1 MEAYE
6 VRFLSVFSPV
16 LFKGR
21 IDLSCRHAQV
31 KKKKKY
37 VTAKKES
44 DREKQ
49 EWDTNS
55 LE

>member
-6 VRFLSVFSPV
+6 VSFLSVFPPLTSLVVMPK
-16 LFKGR
+16 LK
-21 IDLSCRHAQV
+21 Q
-31 KKKKKY
+31 KKY

-44 DREKQ
+44 DRETQ

>member
-6 VRFLSVFSPV
+6 VSFLSVFPPLTSLVVMPK
-16 LFKGR
+16 LK
-21 IDLSCRHAQV
+21 Q
-31 KKKKKY
+31 KKY
-37 VTAKKES
+37 VTAKES
-44 DREKQ
+44 DRETQ